1 MVRKRGK
8 QFRIQDSKCYPLLL
22 KFFEEN
28 GGTIFGKKLDE
39 LEAAVE
45 GELTRRQISRWC
57 AHRREKL
64 GIRPF
69 NTIDN
74 KRYPKR
80 TKSVL
85 LHVFDKNSGNI
96 DGEELD
102 ELEKTLELTRRQ
114 IMKWFYHRRRARD
127 RRRARTPL

>member
-8 QFRIQDSKCYPLLL
+8 LVQYSKYSKKCYTLLL
-22 KFFEEN
+22 TFFEEN

-45 GELTRRQISRWC
+45 GELTRNQITKWFLN
-57 AHRREKL
+57 RRSKL

-69 NTIDN
+69 NKYEA
-74 KRYPKR
+74 KRFSKR

-85 LHVFDKNSGNI
+85 LHVFDKNSGHVN
-96 DGEELD
+96 GEELD
-102 ELEKTLELTRRQ
+102 ELKETLELTRQQ
-114 IMKWFYHRRRARD
+114 IMNWFWHQRQKEGI
-127 RRRARTPL
+127 TFTKK

>member
-28 GGTIFGKKLDE
+28 GGTLFGKKLDE

-45 GELTRRQISRWC
+45 GELTRNQITKWFLN
-57 AHRREKL
+57 RRNKL

-69 NTIDN
+69 NKYEA
-74 KRYPKR
+74 KRFSKR